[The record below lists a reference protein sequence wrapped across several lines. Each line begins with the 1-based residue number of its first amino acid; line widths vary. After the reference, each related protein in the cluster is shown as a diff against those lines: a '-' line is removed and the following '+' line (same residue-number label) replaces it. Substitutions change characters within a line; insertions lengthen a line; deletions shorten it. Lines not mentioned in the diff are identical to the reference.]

1 MPQFNKSNTAAQM
14 EAVMAI
20 NGVTSFCDSSDG
32 NAAKLRTVNLPPRVQ
47 SKRFNNNQTNI
58 IATDD
63 DHASI
68 DYLPPRAIT
77 IRPDVVKDNNVD
89 VLPSLVVSSS
99 SSLSEHSNKDVIKK
113 EEDED
118 KDMFERCRSDMSRAL
133 QDRKSFDEVKKSDNI
148 MTLDKV
154 DEDVEEKEGE
164 EVASNET
171 PEEQVEMVTTVDKE
185 VTVVSA
191 TDKELGCNTTAT
203 ATVST
208 KEETNA
214 SIKKREPRGFDL
226 LKKKARLSRL
236 RRKKNETINT
246 KPVVVSTTPSSTNE
260 DNASSDKSEKTSKT
274 IKVLSLRQRM
284 RMFGNRQSKR
294 NVTAVK
300 QHTSPAA
307 ADAESNMTKDD
318 KVEATKQDEVPST
331 PTKKQ
336 PSAEQEESHV
346 TPSALATIIIETS
359 PDGGGQV
366 FLKKEGEI
374 NHADT
379 PTTTTTNASSLEE
392 LSPSKF
398 DVECPSGFTPSS
410 NEKSQEGVVVE
421 GDALNTAATST
432 DEKLL
437 PPAMPTIVIATKKE
451 EVEDVTED
459 IEDLKKSEPQEKV
472 EADTGSVSKESENSI
487 QTSCCQSILSDVSG
501 RIIVADDDHG
511 VIDTSTEVVVD
522 VTSTLDRLGD
532 DDIEVIKCMGL
543 EDIDNDILMESS
555 RTNSRKEQE
564 LEDED
569 VFDGLSSKDSAKV
582 DDPYASKESNKVRGS
597 GRVLGRILKPR
608 TSGKGMFSS
617 KDKQSSIISDKG
629 LSNEAREVVKIASSA
644 SVNSSDEEMN
654 PIIITPVTVKSVGT
668 RRKKKKYGLS
678 QEAQATIAIDMG
690 LDTVNEGTANKGLSR
705 KAKYVLGD
713 VEAPDEMDEIEV
725 EQSTHKSQNRIIVS
739 KKQKFPTGL
748 PDKSSGTF
756 DLSCVESYE
765 TQDSSYNESEG
776 LLTFDS
782 EEDDY
787 SFVSKTS
794 EVTDEA
800 FNFEPCGI
808 QQEELVDDLIDAF
821 DDIVS
826 NWEITKALERRR
838 TAANRRKY
846 ADTNRRRG
854 GGERRRRSSR
864 RSSSQQRS
872 RRSSSRR
879 MEV

>member
-14 EAVMAI
+14 EATMAI
-20 NGVTSFCDSSDG
+20 NGVTSFCDDSG
-32 NAAKLRTVNLPPRVQ
+32 NNGTNAAKLRTVNLPPRVQ
-47 SKRFNNNQTNI
+47 SKRLVNNNHTNI
-58 IATDD
+58 ITTDD

-77 IRPDVVKDNNVD
+77 IRPDVVKDNDDVD
-89 VLPSLVVSSS
+89 DLLPSLVVSSS
-99 SSLSEHSNKDVIKK
+99 SSLSDHSNKDVIEK

-118 KDMFERCRSDMSRAL
+118 KDLFERCRSDMSRAL
-133 QDRKSFDEVKKSDNI
+133 QDRKSYDEVKSDSI
-148 MTLDKV
+148 TTFDKV
-154 DEDVEEKEGE
+154 EEDVEEEGD
-164 EVASNET
+164 VASSKT
-171 PEEQVEMVTTVDKE
+171 PEEQVEMVTTVDNKE

-191 TDKELGCNTTAT
+191 ATSKELGCNTTAT
-203 ATVST
+203 TTVST
-208 KEETNA
+208 KEETSA
-214 SIKKREPRGFDL
+214 SLKKREPRGFDL

-236 RRKKNETINT
+236 RRKKNETVNT
-246 KPVVVSTTPSSTNE
+246 KPVVSTTTSSTNE
-260 DNASSDKSEKTSKT
+260 DSASSDNNKSEKTSKT
-274 IKVLSLRQRM
+274 TTKVLSLRQRM

-307 ADAESNMTKDD
+307 TYAESKRTKD
-318 KVEATKQDEVPST
+318 KAEATKQDEVPST
-331 PTKKQ
+331 PTKKK
-336 PSAEQEESHV
+336 PSTEHEESHV

-359 PDGGGQV
+359 PDG
-366 FLKKEGEI
+366 LKKEDEA
-374 NHADT
+374 NPADT
-379 PTTTTTNASSLEE
+379 PTTTTTNASFLEE

-410 NEKSQEGVVVE
+410 NEKSQDGIVVE
-421 GDALNTAATST
+421 SEVLNTTATST

-437 PPAMPTIVIATKKE
+437 PPAMPTIVVAAKKE
-451 EVEDVTED
+451 EAEDAEDVQ
-459 IEDLKKSEPQEKV
+459 KKESEPQELEV
-472 EADTGSVSKESENSI
+472 DTGSEAKESENSI

-555 RTNSRKEQE
+555 RANSRKEQE
-564 LEDED
+564 VEDED
-569 VFDGLSSKDSAKV
+569 VFDGLSSRDSAKV
-582 DDPYASKESNKVRGS
+582 DDPYASKESTKVRGS

-629 LSNEAREVVKIASSA
+629 LSNEAREAVKIASYA
-644 SVNSSDEEMN
+644 SVDSSNEEMN

-690 LDTVNEGTANKGLSR
+690 LDTVNEGTANKGLSN

-838 TAANRRKY
+838 AAANRRKY
-846 ADTNRRRG
+846 ADRNKRKG

-864 RSSSQQRS
+864 RSSSQQQS

>member
-1 MPQFNKSNTAAQM
+1 MPEFNKSNAAAQM
-14 EAVMAI
+14 EAAMAI
-20 NGVTSFCDSSDG
+20 NGVTSFCDSNSDD
-32 NAAKLRTVNLPPRVQ
+32 AEPKLRTVNLPPRVQ
-47 SKRFNNNQTNI
+47 SKRFNNTHANI

-77 IRPDVVKDNNVD
+77 IRPDAAKENDED
-89 VLPSLVVSSS
+89 ALPSLVVSSS
-99 SSLSEHSNKDVIKK
+99 SSLSEHSSNKLATSIKDIEKEDDV
-113 EEDED
+113 

-133 QDRKSFDEVKKSDNI
+133 QDREPFDEVKSDSI
-148 MTLDKV
+148 TTMDKV
-154 DEDVEEKEGE
+154 EEDVEEEG
-164 EVASNET
+164 EVASNKT
-171 PEEQVEMVTTVDKE
+171 PEEQVEMVTTVDNKE

-191 TDKELGCNTTAT
+191 TGKELGCNNTA
-203 ATVST
+203 AVST
-208 KEETNA
+208 KEETNT
-214 SIKKREPRGFDL
+214 SLKKKEPRGFDL

-246 KPVVVSTTPSSTNE
+246 KPVVSTTTSSTNE
-260 DNASSDKSEKTSKT
+260 DSASSDNKSEKTSKT
-274 IKVLSLRQRM
+274 TKVLSLRQRM

-307 ADAESNMTKDD
+307 TYAESKRTKD
-318 KVEATKQDEVPST
+318 KAEATKQDEVPST
-331 PTKKQ
+331 PTKKK
-336 PSAEQEESHV
+336 PSTEHEESHV

-359 PDGGGQV
+359 PDG
-366 FLKKEGEI
+366 LKKEDEA
-374 NHADT
+374 NPADT
-379 PTTTTTNASSLEE
+379 PTTTTTNASFLEE

-410 NEKSQEGVVVE
+410 NEKSQDGIVVE
-421 GDALNTAATST
+421 SEVLNTTATST

-437 PPAMPTIVIATKKE
+437 PPAMPTIVVAAKKE
-451 EVEDVTED
+451 EAEDAEDVQ
-459 IEDLKKSEPQEKV
+459 KKESEPQELEV
-472 EADTGSVSKESENSI
+472 DTGSEAKESENSI

-501 RIIVADDDHG
+501 RIIVSDDDHG

-555 RTNSRKEQE
+555 RANSRKEQE
-564 LEDED
+564 VEDED

-582 DDPYASKESNKVRGS
+582 DDPYASKESTKVRGS

-629 LSNEAREVVKIASSA
+629 LSNEAREAVKIASYA
-644 SVNSSDEEMN
+644 SVDSSNEEMN

-668 RRKKKKYGLS
+668 RRKKKKKYGLS

-690 LDTVNEGTANKGLSR
+690 LDTVNEGTANKGLSN

-838 TAANRRKY
+838 AAANRRKY
-846 ADTNRRRG
+846 ADRNKRKG

-864 RSSSQQRS
+864 RSSSQQQS